1 MKSCQTSWKLASP
14 PRWFLP
20 VQLAAYLPKWLAID
34 QKRSRSVSSPVV
46 DINLSR
52 AVHFA
57 ELESGVFAA
66 FQALISP
73 RDRRGG
79 GKGRKRSLRGM
90 ASPFATMQI
99 IGCRTG
105 ALWKKKRRV
114 YIYIWRALNMYYI
127 RIEDRDVSLK
137 RNIERER
144 INYFI
149 Y

>member
-1 MKSCQTSWKLASP
+1 MKSCQTSWKLPSP

-52 AVHFA
+52 PVHFA

-114 YIYIWRALNMYYI
+114 YIYMTSIKYVLYPD
-127 RIEDRDVSLK
+127 DRDVSLK